1 MKKLLLLLI
10 LIPIFYFGY
19 EYFFEKSILK
29 TTEFKEGRWISTV
42 DSLSGIEIKNGK
54 WIIFYKGETNESS
67 SVYNFKIRT
76 EKKSSYSNEYLTI
89 FNDSDTLE
97 YYIIEYNDQLLSLS
111 YLGRGNT
118 LIYQP
123 EKTTPSSEFNTKT
136 EKESFLKANNNIIWT
151 DGDEIFLFRDPD
163 SINQLKSE
171 QWGEL
176 SRKLKGFVF
185 DGFLNKN
192 NGNIKL
198 FVDQGY
204 ILIKDNIETFK
215 NVYDIGLVGGVNLI
229 DTPSLSGKVLDK
241 LDNGISVRIINRLGE
256 FFEIDGTKGQW
267 VEVETYN
274 PSGLFIKDDTDI
286 ENLNGNSLDCH
297 MCGYQAIIENSENSL
312 KIEKGFNG
320 DYGDATIDNYLFSV
334 SKNELIYSEF
344 IDGLDSSLSTKLISL
359 KSDSTLLKKIKKSNA
374 KKKDLFAK
382 KKIENA
388 QRQRESE
395 LLDSEYAERE
405 EYINY
410 LLFSAP
416 PIKTPKNAN
425 DFYQLAMANVIP
437 AGRSQDMRGGYHNV
451 SDHMRFEPDANKAI
465 EYFDKA
471 LELNPAFSNAL
482 YERGLIKKSLNIE
495 SACSDIIKASNAD
508 GFTMPYSAK
517 EFIKN
522 NCKNYLN

>member
-1 MKKLLLLLI
+1 MKKLALVLI

-19 EYFFEKSILK
+19 KYFFEKSVLNP
-29 TTEFKEGRWISTV
+29 TEFKEGRWLSTV

-123 EKTTPSSEFNTKT
+123 EKTTPSSEFNTET

-359 KSDSTLLKKIKKSNA
+359 K
-374 KKKDLFAK
+374 
-382 KKIENA
+382 
-388 QRQRESE
+388 
-395 LLDSEYAERE
+395 
-405 EYINY
+405 
-410 LLFSAP
+410 
-416 PIKTPKNAN
+416 
-425 DFYQLAMANVIP
+425 
-437 AGRSQDMRGGYHNV
+437 
-451 SDHMRFEPDANKAI
+451 
-465 EYFDKA
+465 
-471 LELNPAFSNAL
+471 
-482 YERGLIKKSLNIE
+482 
-495 SACSDIIKASNAD
+495 
-508 GFTMPYSAK
+508 
-517 EFIKN
+517 
-522 NCKNYLN
+522 